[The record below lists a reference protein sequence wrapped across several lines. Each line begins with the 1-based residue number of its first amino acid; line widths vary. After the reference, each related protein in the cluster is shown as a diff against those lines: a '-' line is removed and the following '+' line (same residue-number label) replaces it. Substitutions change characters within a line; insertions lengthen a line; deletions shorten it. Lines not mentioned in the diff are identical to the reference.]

1 MTDRSPDAAL
11 LDAARALDAADPL
24 RAHLEAFADAP
35 GVTAYLDGNSLGRPL
50 RDIPEKLAAFVR
62 DDWGTRLIR
71 SWDEQWMAL
80 PMELGDRIGRV
91 ALGAAAGQ
99 TVVADSTSVL
109 LYKLMRAAL
118 RQAQGPNGAEAQ
130 GRDGA
135 AAQGRDGDEWQGRDG
150 AALRQAQ
157 GPNGDEAQ
165 GRDGAGAQGP
175 DRAGAQGTDG
185 IEGQGR
191 RTEIVIEAGNF
202 PTDRF
207 LAEGVAAE
215 TGMTLRW
222 IEPDPVRGVT
232 VADIEAVVS
241 DRTALVS
248 LSHVDYRSGALADMP
263 AITAA
268 VHDAGALMM
277 WDLCHSVGVVP
288 MQLDEWGV
296 DMAVGCTYKYLNGGP
311 GSPAFAYLRRGLQG
325 VLRQPIQG
333 WWSAADIFAMGPEY
347 EPSTDIRQ
355 LLSGTPPVTSMLA
368 MQGMLDLIEQSTIAA
383 VRAKSQSLTDL
394 AVRAYDELL
403 EPLGVR
409 LLSPR
414 DSALR
419 GGHVTIGHPDFRE
432 VTARLWADGIIPD
445 FRFPDGI
452 RLGLSPL
459 STSHMETV
467 TGVLAVRDALESDDR

>member
-1 MTDRSPDAAL
+1 MTHDTRDPRPAL
-11 LDAARALDAADPL
+11 DSLLELATALDASDPL
-24 RAHLEAFADAP
+24 GAHLDAFAPAP

-50 RDIPEKLAAFVR
+50 RDIPERLAAFAR

-80 PMELGDRIGRV
+80 PMALGDRIG
-91 ALGAAAGQ
+91 ALTLGAAAGQ

-109 LYKLMRAAL
+109 IYKLMRAAL
-118 RQAQGPNGAEAQ
+118 AHDPS
-130 GRDGA
+130 
-135 AAQGRDGDEWQGRDG
+135 
-150 AALRQAQ
+150 
-157 GPNGDEAQ
+157 
-165 GRDGAGAQGP
+165 
-175 DRAGAQGTDG
+175 
-185 IEGQGR
+185 
-191 RTEIVIEAGNF
+191 RTELVIETGNF

-215 TGMTLRW
+215 TGATIRW
-222 IEPDPVRGVT
+222 IEPDPVLGVQ
-232 VADIEAVVS
+232 VADVEAVVS
-241 DRTALVS
+241 ERTALVS

-268 VHDAGALMM
+268 AHDAGALMM
-277 WDLCHSVGVVP
+277 WDLCHSAGVVP

-296 DMAVGCTYKYLNGGP
+296 DLAVGCTYKYLNGGP
-311 GSPAFAYLRRGLQG
+311 GSPAFAYLRRSLQG

-347 EPSTDIRQ
+347 VPAGDIRQ

-368 MQGMLDLIEQSTIAA
+368 MQGMLDLIEQATIDA
-383 VRAKSQSLTDL
+383 VRAKSESLTDL
-394 AVRAYDELL
+394 AVRAHDELL
-403 EPLGVR
+403 APLGVR

-414 DSALR
+414 DAALR
-419 GGHVTIGHPDFRE
+419 GGHVTIGHPDFRA
-432 VTARLWADGIIPD
+432 VTQRLWADGIIPD

-459 STSHMETV
+459 STSFVETV
-467 TGVLAVRDALESDDR
+467 TGVIAVRDALESHER

>member
-1 MTDRSPDAAL
+1 MTDPIDTRL
-11 LDAARALDAADPL
+11 LDRARALDAADPL
-24 RAHLEAFADAP
+24 HAHLAAFADAP

-50 RDIPEKLAAFVR
+50 RDTPEKLAAFVR
-62 DDWGTRLIR
+62 EDWGTRLIR

-109 LYKLMRAAL
+109 IYKLLRAAL
-118 RQAQGPNGAEAQ
+118 RRSSGS
-130 GRDGA
+130 
-135 AAQGRDGDEWQGRDG
+135 
-150 AALRQAQ
+150 
-157 GPNGDEAQ
+157 
-165 GRDGAGAQGP
+165 GP
-175 DRAGAQGTDG
+175 DA
-185 IEGQGR
+185 
-191 RTEIVIEAGNF
+191 RTEIVMEAGNF

-207 LAEGVAAE
+207 LVDGVAAE
-215 TGMTLRW
+215 TGMTVRW
-222 IEPDPVRGVT
+222 LEPDPVRGVT
-232 VADIEAVVS
+232 IDDVAAVVS
-241 DRTALVS
+241 ERTALVS

-263 AITAA
+263 AITDA
-268 VHDAGALMM
+268 VHEAGALMM
-277 WDLCHSVGVVP
+277 WDLCHSVGVLP

-311 GSPAFAYLRRGLQG
+311 GSPAFAYLRRDLQG

-347 EPSTDIRQ
+347 VPADDIRQ

-368 MQGMLDLIEQSTIAA
+368 MQGMLDLIEQSSIAQI
-383 VRAKSQSLTDL
+383 RAKSVSLTDL
-394 AVRAYDELL
+394 AVEAYDEVLA
-403 EPLGVR
+403 PVGVR

-414 DSALR
+414 ASDLR
-419 GGHVTIGHPDFRE
+419 GGHVTVGHPDFRA
-432 VTARLWADGIIPD
+432 VTQRLWADGIIPD

-459 STSHMETV
+459 STSHVETV
-467 TGVLAVRDALESDDR
+467 TGVLAIRDALHA

>member
-1 MTDRSPDAAL
+1 MTDPIDTRL
-11 LDAARALDAADPL
+11 LDRARALDAADPL
-24 RAHLEAFADAP
+24 HAHLTAFADAP

-50 RDIPEKLAAFVR
+50 RDTPEKLAAFVR
-62 DDWGTRLIR
+62 EDWGTRLIR

-91 ALGAAAGQ
+91 ALGAAPGQ

-109 LYKLMRAAL
+109 IYKLMRAAL
-118 RQAQGPNGAEAQ
+118 RPSSGSGS
-130 GRDGA
+130 A
-135 AAQGRDGDEWQGRDG
+135 A
-150 AALRQAQ
+150 
-157 GPNGDEAQ
+157 
-165 GRDGAGAQGP
+165 
-175 DRAGAQGTDG
+175 
-185 IEGQGR
+185 
-191 RTEIVIEAGNF
+191 RTELVIEAGNF

-222 IEPDPVRGVT
+222 LEPDPVRGVT
-232 VADIEAVVS
+232 VDDVAAVVS
-241 DRTALVS
+241 ERTALVS

-263 AITAA
+263 AITDA
-268 VHDAGALMM
+268 VHAAGALMM
-277 WDLCHSVGVVP
+277 WDLCHSAGVVP

-311 GSPAFAYLRRGLQG
+311 GSPAFAYLRRDLQG

-347 EPSTDIRQ
+347 VPAGDIRQ

-368 MQGMLDLIEQSTIAA
+368 MQGMLDLIEQSSIAHI
-383 VRAKSQSLTDL
+383 RAKSVSLTDL
-394 AVRAYDELL
+394 AVEAYDAVLA
-403 EPLGVR
+403 PAGVR

-414 DSALR
+414 ESDLR
-419 GGHVTIGHPDFRE
+419 GGHVTIGHPDFRA
-432 VTARLWADGIIPD
+432 VTQRLWAEGIIPD

-459 STSHMETV
+459 STSHIETV
-467 TGVLAVRDALESDDR
+467 TGVLAVRDALRA

>member
-1 MTDRSPDAAL
+1 MTDSLDTRL
-11 LDAARALDAADPL
+11 LDRARALDAADPL
-24 RAHLEAFADAP
+24 HAHLAAFAEAP

-50 RDIPEKLAAFVR
+50 RATPDQLAAFVR
-62 DDWGTRLIR
+62 EDWGTRLIR

-109 LYKLMRAAL
+109 IYKLMRAAL
-118 RQAQGPNGAEAQ
+118 DAE
-130 GRDGA
+130 
-135 AAQGRDGDEWQGRDG
+135 
-150 AALRQAQ
+150 
-157 GPNGDEAQ
+157 
-165 GRDGAGAQGP
+165 
-175 DRAGAQGTDG
+175 TS
-185 IEGQGR
+185 
-191 RTEIVIEAGNF
+191 RTELVIEAGNF

-222 IEPDPVRGVT
+222 LEPDPVRGVT
-232 VADIEAVVS
+232 VDDVAAVVS
-241 DRTALVS
+241 EHTALVS

-263 AITAA
+263 AITEA
-268 VHDAGALMM
+268 VHAAGALMM
-277 WDLCHSVGVVP
+277 WDLCHSAGVVP

-311 GSPAFAYLRRGLQG
+311 GSPAFAYLRRDLQG

-347 EPSTDIRQ
+347 VPAGDIRQ

-368 MQGMLDLIEQSTIAA
+368 MQGMLDLIEQSSIAQI
-383 VRAKSQSLTDL
+383 RTKSVSLTDL
-394 AVRAYDELL
+394 AVAAYDEVLA
-403 EPLGVR
+403 PMGVR

-414 DSALR
+414 ESDLR
-419 GGHVTIGHPDFRE
+419 GGHVTIGHPDFRA
-432 VTARLWADGIIPD
+432 VTQRLWADGIIPD

-459 STSHMETV
+459 STSHVETV
-467 TGVLAVRDALESDDR
+467 TGVLAIRDALHA

>member
-1 MTDRSPDAAL
+1 MTDRSSDDAL
-11 LDAARALDAADPL
+11 LDAARTLDAADPL
-24 RAHLEAFADAP
+24 HGHLDAFADAP

-50 RDIPEKLAAFVR
+50 RDIPDKLAAFVR

-109 LYKLMRAAL
+109 IYKLMRAAL
-118 RQAQGPNGAEAQ
+118 RQAQGPNGAKAQ
-130 GRDGA
+130 GPNGA
-135 AAQGRDGDEWQGRDG
+135 KTQGPNGD
-150 AALRQAQ
+150 AAQ
-157 GPNGDEAQ
+157 GPNGD
-165 GRDGAGAQGP
+165 
-175 DRAGAQGTDG
+175 
-185 IEGQGR
+185 EGQGR

-222 IEPDPVRGVT
+222 IEPDPVLGVT
-232 VADIEAVVS
+232 VADVEAVVS

-311 GSPAFAYLRRGLQG
+311 GSPAFAYLRRDLQG

-347 EPSTDIRQ
+347 EPSSDIRQ

-368 MQGMLDLIEQSTIAA
+368 MQGMLDLIEQSTIEA

-403 EPLGVR
+403 APIGVR

-419 GGHVTIGHPDFRE
+419 GGHVTIGHPAFRA

-459 STSHMETV
+459 STSHRETV
-467 TGVLAVRDALESDDR
+467 TGILAVRDALESDDR

>member
-1 MTDRSPDAAL
+1 MTDL
-11 LDAARALDAADPL
+11 LDTDLLDTARALDAADPL
-24 RAHLEAFADAP
+24 RAHLDAFLEAP
-35 GVTAYLDGNSLGRPL
+35 GVKAYLDGNSLGRPL
-50 RDIPEKLAAFVR
+50 RDTPEKLAAFVR

-109 LYKLMRAAL
+109 IYKLMRAAL
-118 RQAQGPNGAEAQ
+118 RQAQGPSS
-130 GRDGA
+130 
-135 AAQGRDGDEWQGRDG
+135 
-150 AALRQAQ
+150 
-157 GPNGDEAQ
+157 
-165 GRDGAGAQGP
+165 GAQGP
-175 DRAGAQGTDG
+175 TDGVPAQGS
-185 IEGQGR
+185 EPR

-222 IEPDPVRGVT
+222 IDPDPVRGVT
-232 VADIEAVVS
+232 VADVQHAISE
-241 DRTALVS
+241 RTALVA
-248 LSHVDYRSGALADMP
+248 LSHIDYRSGALADMP
-263 AITAA
+263 RITAA
-268 VHDAGALMM
+268 VHEAGALMM
-277 WDLCHSVGVVP
+277 WDLCHSAGVVP
-288 MQLDEWGV
+288 MQLDSWGV

-311 GSPAFAYLRRGLQG
+311 GSPAFAYLRRDLQG

-347 EPSTDIRQ
+347 APAGDIRQ

-368 MQGMLDLIEQSTIAA
+368 MQGMLDLIEESGIEA
-383 VRAKSQSLTDL
+383 VRAKSISLTEL
-394 AVRAYDELL
+394 AVQAFDEVLA
-403 EPLGVR
+403 PLGVR

-414 DSALR
+414 DPELR
-419 GGHVTIGHPDFRE
+419 GGHLTIGHPDFQE
-432 VTARLWADGIIPD
+432 VTRRLWADGIIPD

-459 STSHMETV
+459 STSHVETV
-467 TGVLAVRDALESDDR
+467 TGILAVRDALRSDAH